1 MLINSKKY
9 NKGIEMPSSIYR
21 HLGNDDFNTYMSNG
35 ASYEIE
41 EHKKNR

>member
-21 HLGNDDFNTYMSNG
+21 HLGNDDL
-35 ASYEIE
+35 I
-41 EHKKNR
+41 RI